1 MGTDW
6 QTWAPP
12 CRRPH
17 LWAEAPLPRIPVLG
31 ASKEVFKRVFN
42 SVGLKPPKERNF
54 TPFALTWELTGPQK
68 LWHTEMCEFKK

>member
-6 QTWAPP
+6 QMWAPP
-12 CRRPH
+12 RRPH
-17 LWAEAPLPRIPVLG
+17 LWAEAPLPRSPVLG

-42 SVGLKPPKERNF
+42 SVGLKPPKGRNF

-68 LWHTEMCEFKK
+68 LRHTEMCEFKK